1 MCSKIRNKKINKTK
15 KYYKKRIKGQKIYPK
30 KINKYKNINKE
41 EIKKRTHKIDKS
53 TKLIIVIFIIIIS
66 LFISMITIPNISFK
80 DNHLK
85 IRYNTEI
92 QNNDYKA
99 NNLFKDYTKKV
110 KVTGNINYKKIGTYK
125 ITYKLKF
132 GFITIVKNRNIEVID
147 DVKPE
152 IKLKGNDPEYVCPN
166 KEYEEPG
173 YTAIDEYDGELTDKV
188 EKNIDKEKIIYTVKD
203 NSGNVNKIIRN
214 IHYEDI
220 TKPVISLKGNNEI
233 TIYEGNDYQEPGFT
247 ATDNCD
253 GDLTKKVEVSSN
265 VKTNN
270 PGTYKIVYK
279 VKDSNNNE
287 TQITR
292 TITVKKWSIIRPS
305 QGGSGKSI
313 IYLTFDDGPS
323 EGTTNI
329 ILDILKEEG
338 VKATFFVTN
347 FGPDYLIK
355 REFDE
360 GHTVALH
367 TANHNYN
374 YVYANEKNYFTDLN
388 NVSNRVERITGTKS
402 MIIRFPGGSSNTVS
416 KRLNQGIMTRLTN
429 QVKERGYHYF
439 DWNVDSNDAAGAGTN
454 EVYTNVISTI
464 SPSRENIVLMHDV
477 KTTTRDALR
486 NIIRTAK
493 QNGYT
498 FQRITYDTVMITHG
512 VNN

>member
-1 MCSKIRNKKINKTK
+1 MSSKIKSKKKNN
-15 KYYKKRIKGQKIYPK
+15 YYKKRIKGHKIYPN
-30 KINKYKNINKE
+30 KINKFKTENKEQNINK
-41 EIKKRTHKIDKS
+41 TNKIDTK
-53 TKLIIVIFIIIIS
+53 TKLIILIFILIIS
-66 LFISMITIPNISFK
+66 LIISMITIPYIKFK
-80 DNHLK
+80 DNNVK
-85 IRYNTEI
+85 IRYNTEFL
-92 QNNDYKA
+92 NNDYKA

-110 KVTGNINYKKIGTYK
+110 EVTGNINSKKLGTYK

-132 GFITIVKNRNIEVID
+132 CFITIVRTRNIEVID

-152 IKLKGNDPEYVCPN
+152 IKLKGNDLEYVCPN

-173 YTAIDEYDGELTDKV
+173 YTAIDEYDGEITDKV
-188 EKNIDKEKIIYTVKD
+188 EKDIDKEKIIYTVKD
-203 NSGNVNKIIRN
+203 NSGNINKIIRN

-233 TIYEGNDYQEPGFT
+233 TIYEGNTYQEPGYI

-253 GDLTKKVEVSSN
+253 GDLTKNVEVSSN
-265 VKTNN
+265 VKNN
-270 PGTYKIVYK
+270 EPGKYKIIYK
-279 VKDSNNNE
+279 VVDSSKNE

-292 TITVKKWSIIRPS
+292 TVIVKKWSIIRPS
-305 QGGSGKSI
+305 QGGNGKGI
-313 IYLTFDDGPS
+313 IYLTFDDGPN

-367 TANHNYN
+367 TATHNYN
-374 YVYANEKNYFTDLN
+374 YVYASEANYFADLN
-388 NVSNRVERITGTKS
+388 NISNRVERITGTKS

-416 KRLNQGIMTRLTN
+416 KRLNQGIMTRLTMG
-429 QVKERGYHYF
+429 VKERGYHYF

-454 EVYTNVISTI
+454 EVYRNVISTI
-464 SPSRENIVLMHDV
+464 SPSRENVVLMHDV
-477 KTTTRDALR
+477 KVTTRDALR

-498 FQRITYDTVMITHG
+498 FQKITYDTVMVTHG